1 MNVCENHSVNKVLT
15 LFAASLSSLSIVDP
29 DSSLLLVCLLSG
41 DAVHA
46 GKTAPGASRNDDYVP
61 SVTCARC

>member
-1 MNVCENHSVNKVLT
+1 MNVSEYHCVNKVLT
-15 LFAASLSSLSIVDP
+15 YSRHPPVLYSSLIP

-61 SVTCARC
+61 SVTSAGC